1 MRKRCD
7 GQLLAKELELVIYL
21 LQEILIYYSHFQKLS
36 VKSHGKYYD
45 AVMTTAPP
53 LLKASISAVQHF
65 GVYLKKMPNNV
76 VT

>member
-1 MRKRCD
+1 
-7 GQLLAKELELVIYL
+7 
-21 LQEILIYYSHFQKLS
+21 
-36 VKSHGKYYD
+36 
-45 AVMTTAPP
+45 VMTTAPP